1 MYDLVIK
8 SGTIVDG
15 TRFPRYRADIA
26 IRNGVIEKIGDI
38 DAALGRE
45 TIDATGLIVAPGHI
59 DPHTHYDAQI
69 HWDPYCSNSGEN
81 GVTTVVTG
89 NCGFGFAPC
98 RPSDRE
104 RYMLMM
110 ENTEQ
115 VPLPRMKMALP
126 WTWETF
132 PEWLAHLKS
141 LPKGVNLMMYV
152 PVNPLTVYVMGIDA
166 AKTRRPTQAEIDRMK
181 RLIVE
186 GMQAGA
192 CGIALSFLG
201 TANTHTDFDGS
212 PMPADMMH
220 RDDVI
225 ALASAL
231 REVEAGTIQLLSQ
244 FAGQDD
250 KELAVDM
257 HTASG
262 RPVILNIVLSLYGQ
276 PRAYADQLD
285 WLVEQNTLGH
295 RVYGQTLAQ
304 RSWTEFDLTEFN
316 LNDNVPEWREISQL
330 KSLDDKIAKL
340 KDSAFRDRLRTN
352 YDPKLMAGS
361 GPVDLQT
368 LIHAGSV
375 ARLEPYIGRTVG
387 DIAKAW
393 DADPIDVFFDISVET
408 GGAATFRTPVFVGGD
423 TDEAAE
429 IVAAP
434 YIVAG
439 MSDGG
444 AHTRFYIGGHW
455 ATELLTTLGRD
466 KGVSLEDLHYRFAWQ
481 TARVMGLSERGALLP
496 GYAADIIVYDFDK
509 LDVSAD
515 RYTVRYDQPGNDW
528 RRYIE
533 TAGYR
538 WIVVNGQIT
547 FVDKQSTGALP
558 GRLLGN
564 APKTRGQ
571 ALAAE

>member
-1 MYDLVIK
+1 M
-8 SGTIVDG
+8 
-15 TRFPRYRADIA
+15 
-26 IRNGVIEKIGDI
+26 
-38 DAALGRE
+38 
-45 TIDATGLIVAPGHI
+45 
-59 DPHTHYDAQI
+59 
-69 HWDPYCSNSGEN
+69 
-81 GVTTVVTG
+81 
-89 NCGFGFAPC
+89 
-98 RPSDRE
+98 
-104 RYMLMM
+104 
-110 ENTEQ
+110 
-115 VPLPRMKMALP
+115 
-126 WTWETF
+126 
-132 PEWLAHLKS
+132 
-141 LPKGVNLMMYV
+141 
-152 PVNPLTVYVMGIDA
+152 
-166 AKTRRPTQAEIDRMK
+166 
-181 RLIVE
+181 
-186 GMQAGA
+186 
-192 CGIALSFLG
+192 
-201 TANTHTDFDGS
+201 
-212 PMPADMMH
+212 
-220 RDDVI
+220 
-225 ALASAL
+225 
-231 REVEAGTIQLLSQ
+231 
-244 FAGQDD
+244 
-250 KELAVDM
+250 
-257 HTASG
+257 
-262 RPVILNIVLSLYGQ
+262 ILNIVLSLYGQ

-564 APKTRGQ
+564 APKTRG
-571 ALAAE
+571 